1 MPASDA
7 SVNGQYGTAV
17 RRREDPPL
25 IQGTGTYT
33 DDVDAP
39 GALHAHFV
47 RSEVA
52 HGRIAGIETEAA
64 AAAPGVVGVFTAG
77 DLELGPMPPGPM
89 APENMLRPLLATDVV
104 RFRGEAIA
112 VVVAKSGAAA
122 VAAAELVEVDIEP

>member
-33 DDVDAP
+33 DDVNAP

-52 HGRIAGIETEAA
+52 
-64 AAAPGVVGVFTAG
+64 
-77 DLELGPMPPGPM
+77 
-89 APENMLRPLLATDVV
+89 
-104 RFRGEAIA
+104 
-112 VVVAKSGAAA
+112 S
-122 VAAAELVEVDIEP
+122 